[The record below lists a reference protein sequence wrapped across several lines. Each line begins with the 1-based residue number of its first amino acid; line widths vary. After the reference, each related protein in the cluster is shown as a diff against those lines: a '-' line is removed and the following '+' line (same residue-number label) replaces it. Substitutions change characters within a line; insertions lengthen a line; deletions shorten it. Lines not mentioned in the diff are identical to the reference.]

1 MNGFK
6 GAIFDMDG
14 TLLDSMR
21 VWKRLTQGYL
31 KQFGLHVTDEE
42 YAACEGFSQPQ
53 VAQYF
58 ADKYPQL
65 PGGAAGLMEG
75 MDKLITARYETVAK
89 PKDGVLPFLN
99 GLRRRGVKMAI
110 ATLTARRHAE
120 KALRDRGM
128 LDYFDFMLTIE
139 DVGVSKYQ
147 PDIYLMSAE
156 RLGLAPA
163 ECVVFE
169 DAPYACTTAKKA
181 GFRVCGVV
189 EAAYAAGEQELR
201 ASSDLIIERSF
212 DELAGKL

>member
-1 MNGFK
+1 MHEFK

-14 TLLDSMR
+14 TLLDSMP

-31 KQFGLHVTDEE
+31 KQFGLNITDEE
-42 YAACEGFSQPQ
+42 YAECEGFSQPQ

-58 ADKYPQL
+58 ADRYNL
-65 PGGAAGLMEG
+65 PGGVDGLMEG
-75 MDKLITARYETVAK
+75 MDRLITSRYETIAK
-89 PKDGVLPFLN
+89 PKDGVLEFLD

-120 KALRDRGM
+120 KALRDRDM

-147 PDIYLMSAE
+147 PDIYLKSAE
-156 RLGLAPA
+156 RLGLTPA
-163 ECVVFE
+163 DCIIFE

-189 EAAYAAGEQELR
+189 EPAYVAGEEELR
-201 ASSDLIIERSF
+201 AAGDFIVERSF
-212 DELAGKL
+212 DELQGKL

>member
-1 MNGFK
+1 MHEFK

-14 TLLDSMR
+14 TLLDSMP

-31 KQFGLHVTDEE
+31 KQFGLNITDEE
-42 YAACEGFSQPQ
+42 YAECEGFSQPQ

-58 ADKYPQL
+58 ADRYDL

-75 MDKLITARYETVAK
+75 MDRLITSRYETIAR
-89 PKDGVLPFLN
+89 PKDGVLEFLD
-99 GLRRRGVKMAI
+99 GLRARGVKMAI

-120 KALRDRGM
+120 KALRDRDM

-147 PDIYLMSAE
+147 PDIYLKSAE
-156 RLGLAPA
+156 RLGLTPTD
-163 ECVVFE
+163 CIIFE

-189 EAAYAAGEQELR
+189 EPAYAAGEEELR
-201 ASSDLIIERSF
+201 AAGDFIVERSF
-212 DELAGKL
+212 DELRGKL

>member
-1 MNGFK
+1 MHEFK

-14 TLLDSMR
+14 TLLDSMP

-31 KQFGLHVTDEE
+31 KQFGLNITDEE

-58 ADKYPQL
+58 AERYNL
-65 PGGAAGLMEG
+65 PGGADGLMEG
-75 MDKLITARYETVAK
+75 MDRLITSRYETIAK
-89 PKDGVLPFLN
+89 PKDGVLPFLD
-99 GLRRRGVKMAI
+99 GLRVRGVKMAI

-120 KALRDRGM
+120 KALRDRDM

-147 PDIYLMSAE
+147 PDIYLKSAE
-156 RLGLAPA
+156 RLGLTPA
-163 ECVVFE
+163 DCIIFE

-189 EAAYAAGEQELR
+189 EPAYAAGEEELR
-201 ASSDLIIERSF
+201 AAGDFIIERSF
-212 DELAGKL
+212 DELRGKL